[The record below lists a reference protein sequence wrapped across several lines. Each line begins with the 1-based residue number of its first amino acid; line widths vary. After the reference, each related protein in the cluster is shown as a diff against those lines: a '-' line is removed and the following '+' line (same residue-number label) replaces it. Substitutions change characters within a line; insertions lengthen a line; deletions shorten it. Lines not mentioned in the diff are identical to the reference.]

1 MMIKHDK
8 SPRLCTVPLVRYIC
22 AAAVLMIM
30 LPLAVSAGGRKTG
43 KTLAKAAVPELSYND
58 RLRFNYFFIEAVRQ
72 QNMGNLTAA
81 FDLFE
86 HARRIN
92 PRSAEVYYKESM
104 YFAALENNDK
114 SVEYMERAAALDGR
128 NRIYRQTLAQ
138 NYLATH
144 QYDKAIDAFEKLAAA
159 NHKDDTPLK
168 MLLQLYQYKK
178 DYKKMLSTLER
189 LEVQDGVSEQL
200 TLDKMHAYEL
210 LGDEKSSY
218 GVLKDLADTHPNDL
232 NYRVMLGNWLMQKD
246 RKDEA
251 LACYRQVLAEDPTNN
266 NALSSMYDYYTS
278 TSQDSLA
285 SGLLTRLLLSE
296 HTPMD
301 TKTTLMRSFINKTEE
316 SGGDSTKVLA
326 LFNKVLAMKQNGD
339 DMAELQLA
347 YMDIKNMPADS
358 IMAACRR
365 VLAISPDNGTA
376 RLQLVQLLWQKQQL
390 DDVLAACEPAKMY
403 NPEDIAFYYF
413 SGMAHFMRK
422 ENDAALDEF
431 KKGVA
436 QANVNSNADL
446 VSDFYAI
453 MGDIYH
459 EKGMKEQAYASYDSC
474 LQWKDDNMGC
484 LNNYAYFLSVE
495 GEQLKKAEEMSYKT
509 VVSEPD
515 NATFLDTYAWILFK
529 EERYGDAK
537 KYIDSAIVHLD
548 TAMTNAEV
556 IEHAGDI
563 YAMNGLTDKAVDYW
577 KKALDV
583 KVDSK
588 MLERKIKARKY
599 ISDDKK

>member
-43 KTLAKAAVPELSYND
+43 KTLAKASVPELSYND

-178 DYKKMLSTLER
+178 NYKKMLSTLER

-285 SGLLTRLLLSE
+285 SRLLTRLLLSE

-316 SGGDSTKVLA
+316 GGGDSTKVLA

>member
-1 MMIKHDK
+1 MMIKYDK

-178 DYKKMLSTLER
+178 NYKKMLSTLER

-436 QANVNSNADL
+436 QANVNSNADF

-583 KVDSK
+583 KADSK